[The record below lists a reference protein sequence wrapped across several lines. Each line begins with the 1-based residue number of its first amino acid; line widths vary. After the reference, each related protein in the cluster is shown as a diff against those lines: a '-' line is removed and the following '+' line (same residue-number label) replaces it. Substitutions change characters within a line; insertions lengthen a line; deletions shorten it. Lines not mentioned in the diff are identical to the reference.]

1 MYTPTKVFAKVNQ
14 NGLRWVEQ
22 DLATAL
28 AIEVHSV
35 GSVLGQTRMV
45 LTHSTDKNKFFLF
58 DFFADSL
65 PFVQRFEQ
73 EMTLGQWFVALGNTA
88 LPTKTFTTVETVQAL
103 YSDAIHAGFKVEM
116 VVSGGQPS
124 LELPWAAKTDL
135 LVTKEGLTGG
145 MMEAN
150 TLASVAGYLHRTY
163 SSTAGLYVMQGG
175 RTVQQSD
182 INSLGLISFAKLGG
196 CKIVPITAKMLGGL
210 PAAGTELDTPI
221 YVSVPGVDWSKSSA
235 MLVLLGHLIPLGNVF
250 RAVGNGLFEINL
262 LQYPYLERFLTA
274 EQYMDLSQIRSVTS
288 KKKDAPTMISVPESR
303 GRAFIQEMLTIS
315 QSFIVVVNSPDV
327 YFNRIP
333 LEIGQHPCAFYH
345 HETVKAP
352 CQHHDGRMLNYLLHD
367 HGLKWTLM
375 APEGTHDHMRMHD
388 IRWRNVNAVDSVRS
402 NRDRRRPARPHILEI
417 KRDIFK

>member
-14 NGLRWVEQ
+14 NGMRWVEQ

-28 AIEVHSV
+28 AVEVHSV
-35 GSVLGQTRMV
+35 GAVLGQTRMV
-45 LTHSTDKNKFFLF
+45 LTNNADKDKFFLF
-58 DFFADSL
+58 DFFKDSL
-65 PFVQRFEQ
+65 PYVQKFETQ
-73 EMTLGQWFVALGNTA
+73 MTLGQWFTALGNTA
-88 LPTKTFTTVETVQAL
+88 LPTTTFTSVETVQAV
-103 YSDAIHAGFKVEM
+103 YSDAIHAKFKVEM

-124 LELPWAAKTDL
+124 LELPVAAKTDL

-145 MMEAN
+145 MIEAN

-163 SSTAGLYVMQGG
+163 SSTAGFYVMQGG
-175 RTVQQSD
+175 RTVQKSD

-196 CKIVPITAKMLGGL
+196 CKIVPITTTMLGGL
-210 PAAGTELDTPI
+210 PAAGATLDTPI

-235 MLVLLGHLIPLGNVF
+235 MLVLFGHLIPLGNVF
-250 RAVGNGLFEINL
+250 RAVGNGLFEVNL

-274 EQYMDLSQIRSVTS
+274 EQYMDLSAARSVVS
-288 KKKDAPTMISVPESR
+288 KKKDAPTMISVAESR
-303 GRAFIQEMLTIS
+303 GRAFIQALMTLS
-315 QSFIVVVNSPDV
+315 QTFVVVVNSPDV

-333 LEIGQHPCAFYH
+333 LEIGQHPCVFYH

-367 HGLKWTLM
+367 HTPKWTLM

-388 IRWRNVNAVDSVRS
+388 IRWRNVNAVDAVRS